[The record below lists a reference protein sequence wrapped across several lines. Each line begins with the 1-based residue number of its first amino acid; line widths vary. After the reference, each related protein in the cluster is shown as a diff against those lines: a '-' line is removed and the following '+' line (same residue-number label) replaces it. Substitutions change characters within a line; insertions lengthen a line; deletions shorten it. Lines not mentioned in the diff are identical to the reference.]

1 MRHLFLVGNMGAGKS
16 TVGALL
22 ARRLGRP
29 FFDLDLVVE
38 QTTHKTIPQIFA
50 EEGEARF
57 REMEAHLLKQ
67 LAAHPTPSVIACGGG
82 AILSEANRQVMRQH
96 GWIVYLKASVETLLS
111 RIPDATTRPL
121 LQPDPAEK
129 LQAIAAQR
137 EALYQ
142 QADWILPTDGKTP
155 EQVVEPLARLIQ
167 PTPDAPLTIPVLEG
181 QPHAYTVFLASGLR
195 HALPQR
201 LAEFG
206 KPSQVVILSHPPLQ
220 QWAEPIASALN
231 QQGIPTH
238 TLYVPSGER
247 FKTLRMVERIHR
259 EMTQRGV
266 DRHSG
271 LVVVGGGV
279 LGDMGGFVA
288 ATYMRGIPFFQV
300 PTTLL
305 AQVDSSVGGKVGVDL
320 PEGKNLVGAF
330 YQPQAVFIDPEI
342 LTTLPA
348 RHWRNGF
355 AEMLKYGIAL
365 HSGLWLRLKAM
376 VAGGWLTPRRV
387 RKTPDGWL
395 LPIARCVQIKSELVS
410 SDERDTQGLRALLN
424 FGHTVGHAIERALNY
439 RDWLHG
445 EAIAAGMVAEAQ
457 IGVLMGIT
465 PEETLAELKHTLQQ
479 AGLPVALPPVAPETL
494 LEAMRADKKRVGAQ
508 FHIVLLKAVGEAE
521 LVPNIPADAIL
532 EALRR
537 CAPSSHSAGLA

>member
-1 MRHLFLVGNMGAGKS
+1 MGAGKS

-29 FFDLDLVVE
+29 FFDLDQAIE
-38 QTTHKTIPQIFA
+38 QATHKTIPQIFA
-50 EEGEARF
+50 EAGEARF
-57 REMEAHLLKQ
+57 REIEAHLLKQ
-67 LAAHPTPSVIACGGG
+67 FAAHPTPTVIACGGG
-82 AILSEANRQVMRQH
+82 AILSEENRRVMRQH
-96 GWIVYLKASVETLLS
+96 GWIVYLKASVEILLS
-111 RIPDATTRPL
+111 RIPDASTRPL
-121 LQPDPAEK
+121 LQPDPAER

-137 EALYQ
+137 EPLYQ

-155 EQVVEPLARLIQ
+155 EQVAEQLACLIQ
-167 PTPDAPLTIPVLEG
+167 PTPDKPLTLPVLEG

-201 LAEFG
+201 LIEFG
-206 KPSQVVILSHPPLQ
+206 KPSQMAILSHPSLQRWVEPL
-220 QWAEPIASALN
+220 ASALN
-231 QQGIPTH
+231 QHGIPAH

-247 FKTLRMVERIHR
+247 FKTLHTVERIHR
-259 EMTQRGV
+259 KLAQCGA
-266 DRHSG
+266 DRHSW

-279 LGDMGGFVA
+279 LGDVGGFVA
-288 ATYMRGIPFFQV
+288 ATYMRGICFFQV

-330 YQPQAVFIDPEI
+330 HQPGAVFIDPEI
-342 LTTLPA
+342 LTTLSA

-365 HSGLWLRLKAM
+365 HSGLWLRLKMM
-376 VAGGWLTPRRV
+376 VSGGWLTPRRV
-387 RKTPDGWL
+387 RKTADGWL
-395 LPIARCVQIKSELVS
+395 LPIARCVQIKSEIVS
-410 SDERDTQGLRALLN
+410 ADERDTEGLRALLN

-439 RDWLHG
+439 RGWLHG

-465 PEETLAELKHTLQQ
+465 PEETLAELKHTLHQ

-494 LEAMRADKKRVGAQ
+494 LEAMQADKKRIGEQ
-508 FHIVLLKAVGEAE
+508 FHIVLLKAVGEAA
-521 LVPNIPADAIL
+521 LVSNIPADTIL

-537 CAPSSHSAGLA
+537 CVPPSHSAGLA

>member
-1 MRHLFLVGNMGAGKS
+1 MGNMGAGKS

-22 ARRLGRP
+22 AHRLGRP
-29 FFDLDLVVE
+29 FFDLDQAIE
-38 QTTHKTIPQIFA
+38 QATHKTIPQIFA

-57 REMEAHLLKQ
+57 REIEARLLKR
-67 LAAHPTPSVIACGGG
+67 LAAHTMPAVIACGGG
-82 AILSEANRQVMRQH
+82 AILSEANRHIMRQH

-111 RIPDATTRPL
+111 RIADAAARPL

-137 EALYQ
+137 EPLYR

-155 EQVVEPLARLIQ
+155 EQVAAQLACLIQ
-167 PTPDAPLTIPVLEG
+167 PTPDTPLTLPVLEG
-181 QPHAYTVFLASGLR
+181 HPHAYTVLLASGLR
-195 HALPQR
+195 HVLPDR
-201 LAEFG
+201 LAAFG
-206 KPSQVVILSHPPLQ
+206 KPSQIAILSHFVLQ
-220 QWAEPIASALN
+220 QWVEPIVSALN
-231 QQGIPTH
+231 QQGIRTH
-238 TLYVPSGER
+238 ALYMPSGER
-247 FKTLRMVERIHR
+247 YKTLRTVERIHR
-259 EMTQRGV
+259 ELARHGM
-266 DRHSG
+266 DRQSW

-279 LGDMGGFVA
+279 LGDVGGFVA
-288 ATYMRGIPFFQV
+288 ATYMRGIRFFQV

-330 YQPQAVFIDPEI
+330 RQPKAVFIDPEI

-376 VAGGWLTPRRV
+376 AAGGWLTPRRV
-387 RKTPDGWL
+387 RKTPDGWV
-395 LPIARCVQIKSELVS
+395 LPIARCVQIKSEIVS
-410 SDERDTQGLRALLN
+410 ADERDTQGLRALLN
-424 FGHTVGHAIERALNY
+424 FGHTVGHAIERALHY
-439 RDWLHG
+439 RGWLHG
-445 EAIAAGMVAEAQ
+445 EAIAAGMVAETQ

-494 LEAMRADKKRVGAQ
+494 LEAMRADKKRVGEQ
-508 FHIVLLKAVGEAE
+508 FHIVLLKAVGEAA
-521 LVPNIPADAIL
+521 LVSNIPADLIL

-537 CAPSSHSAGLA
+537 CAPPSHSAGLA